1 MEPILLNSGTMG
13 AGRADQEQSLA
24 PRKNTT
30 ETQRATPN
38 ASADASRDP
47 TEGAS
52 FSGPGNPQQPRTPR
66 TVFGSANSS

>member
-13 AGRADQEQSLA
+13 AGRAAEEQSLA
-24 PRKNTT
+24 PRTNTT
-30 ETQRATPN
+30 ETQKATPN
-38 ASADASRDP
+38 AGADASHGQ

-52 FSGPGNPQQPRTPR
+52 FSGPGGVQQPRTPR